1 MALDGSLAP
10 FMGSTSRLIRP
21 ADEAALQYSIG
32 RLLGLRVTRYSWWT
46 HWRELADYFLP
57 RRYRWIITP
66 NMQSRGSPINQHI
79 LDSTGV
85 ICARN
90 LASGLVSGKSSPTRP
105 WFKLRVGTIDSTTT
119 SPVSLWLAECE
130 RILYLIFAESNF
142 YNSIAQFYYDL
153 VIFGTATQLIYE
165 DFENVINCINPC
177 AGEYYIDIDG
187 KYRPT
192 IFYREFTLT
201 ISATVSEFGLEN
213 CSDAVQRAFANA
225 NSQGALLSREI
236 IIAHSIEPNDDG
248 RARELG
254 FSPAFAFRELY
265 WEWGGSASPQAN
277 AITPKSILRRKGYY
291 ERPNITGRW
300 DLVSNDAYGR
310 SPGMDALPDQKQLQ
324 LESKRKAQAIDKMVN
339 PPLVAD
345 VQLKNQPASLL
356 PGGMTYVQGYTTSG
370 KPGIASIYDT
380 KFPVNE
386 ITEDLNEVR
395 QRLAKTFFNDVLMTA
410 SQYETRSNVTAL
422 EWDMRKSE
430 SLVAL
435 GPALE
440 RIDHEVLGPVLDRVF
455 GIATR
460 AGILPPA
467 PESIQ
472 GQMINV
478 EYVSMLQQA
487 QQAAASAGIERVLQL
502 AGGILPAKPDIMDK
516 IDTDY
521 ALDKYSE
528 LLNNDPKMIRSPDAV
543 AEMRAQRQQQE
554 QAMAAAQQAQAAA
567 DTGKVLSE
575 TQVGGGINALQL
587 MGGTAP

>member
-1 MALDGSLAP
+1 MSQGQLAGAFP
-10 FMGSTSRLIRP
+10 VADRSGNS
-21 ADEAALQYSIG
+21 ADEAALKYSQG
-32 RLLGLRVTRYSWWT
+32 RLLGLRTNRYSWWT

-57 RRYRWIITP
+57 RRYKWIITP
-66 NMQSRGSPINQHI
+66 NQMARGSPINQHI

-105 WFKLRVGTIDSTTT
+105 WFKLRVGTVDSTTT
-119 SPVSLWLAECE
+119 SPTSLWLAECE

-153 VIFGTATQLIYE
+153 VIFGTGVILIFE

-192 IFYREFTLT
+192 IFYREFTM
-201 ISATVSEFGLEN
+201 TVSALVNEFGLEN
-213 CSDAVQRAFANA
+213 CSDSVRRLYTDNTG
-225 NSQGALLSREI
+225 SGLTRELI
-236 IIAHSIEPNDDG
+236 VAHSIEPNDDG
-248 RARELG
+248 RAGTFG
-254 FSPAFAFRELY
+254 FSSRFAYRELY
-265 WEWGGSASPQAN
+265 WEWGGSASPQGSN
-277 AITPKSILRRKGYY
+277 FQPRGFLRKKGYFD
-291 ERPNITGRW
+291 RPNICARW
-300 DLVSNDAYGR
+300 DIVSNDAYGR

-324 LESKRKAQAIDKMVN
+324 LQSRRKAQAIDKMVN

-356 PGGMTYVQGYTTSG
+356 PGGMTYVQGYTASG
-370 KPGIASIYDT
+370 KPGIASIYDS
-380 KFPVNE
+380 KFSVAE
-386 ITEDLNEVR
+386 VSEDLNEVR
-395 QRLAKTFFNDVLMTA
+395 TRLAKTFFNDVLMTA
-410 SQYETRSNVTAL
+410 SQYETRSNVTAV

-440 RIDHEVLGPVLDRVF
+440 RIDHEALGPILDRVF

-460 AGILPPA
+460 ANILPPA
-467 PESIQ
+467 PPEIQ

-487 QQAAASAGIERVLQL
+487 QQAAQSAGIERVLNL
-502 AGGILPAKPDIMDK
+502 AGNLLAAKPDIMDN
-516 IDTDY
+516 IDTDM
-521 ALDKYSE
+521 ALDIYSD
-528 LLNNDPKMIRSPDAV
+528 LLNNSPKMIRSPEAV
-543 AEMRAQRQQQE
+543 AAIREDRAKQQQ
-554 QAMAAAQQAQAAA
+554 AAAQAEQIAALSQA
-567 DTGKVLSE
+567 GKNLGE
-575 TQVGGGINALQL
+575 TDVGGGINAIQA
-587 MGGTAP
+587 MGGVSP

>member
-1 MALDGSLAP
+1 MASETPNGPDY
-10 FMGSTSRLIRP
+10 
-21 ADEAALQYSIG
+21 AAMRYSQG
-32 RLLGLRVTRYSWWT
+32 RLLGLRTNRYSWWT

-57 RRYRWIITP
+57 RRYRWVITP
-66 NMQSRGSPINQHI
+66 NMMSRGSPINQHI

-105 WFKLRVGTIDSTTT
+105 WFKLRVGTVDSTTT

-153 VIFGTATQLIYE
+153 VIFGTAVQLIYE
-165 DFENVINCINPC
+165 DYDNVINCINPC

-192 IFYREFTLT
+192 VFYREFTLT
-201 ISATVSEFGLEN
+201 IAAVVNEFGRDN
-213 CSDAVQRAFANA
+213 CSESVRRAYDLAD
-225 NSQGALLSREI
+225 GAGLTREI
-236 IIAHSIEPNDDG
+236 VVAHSLEPNDDG
-248 RARELG
+248 RAAEFG
-254 FSPAFAFRELY
+254 FSERFAFRELY
-265 WEWGGSASPQAN
+265 WEWGGTASPQGGN
-277 AITPKSILRRKGYY
+277 AQPSTFLRRKGYY
-291 ERPNITGRW
+291 ERPNIAGRW

-324 LESKRKAQAIDKMVN
+324 LESRRKAQAIDKMVN

-356 PGGMTYVQGYTTSG
+356 PGGMTYVQGYTASG
-370 KPGIASIYDT
+370 KPGISSLYDS
-380 KFPVNE
+380 KFPVAE

-410 SQYETRSNVTAL
+410 SQYETRSNVTAI

-467 PESIQ
+467 PPEIQ
-472 GQMINV
+472 GQMIQV

-502 AGGILPAKPDIMDK
+502 SGGLLAAKDDIMDN
-516 IDTDY
+516 IDCDY

-528 LLNNDPKMIRSPDAV
+528 LLNNDPKIIRSPEAV
-543 AEMRAQRQQQE
+543 AQIREQRQQMQ
-554 QAMAAAQQAQAAA
+554 QAAAQAEQLKALSEAGKNLGSIDLGGGNAAQALA
-567 DTGKVLSE
+567 
-575 TQVGGGINALQL
+575 GGI
-587 MGGTAP
+587 AP